1 MEFAVAEK
9 VAGTEVP
16 SIPNNL
22 WAITF
27 SSDGKSLMIPM
38 LANTRS

>member
-1 MEFAVAEK
+1 MELAVALL

-22 WAITF
+22 WAITN
-27 SSDGKSLMIPM
+27 SSDC
-38 LANTRS
+38 